1 MRKLMWFTIGFTAVC
16 AFCAY
21 YYVEW
26 LLWIFAGA
34 MLIGLILAVLGRKR
48 SALAAIALVFLGIS
62 IGSVWFWGY
71 DALYL
76 SAARSADGKILPAT
90 VEITDYGYATD
101 YGTAADGKIILN
113 GKTFKVR
120 VYLNGEYQLSPSDQV
135 YSYYSFRFTAHGG
148 RKAET
153 NHPGEGIYLLL
164 YQEGGVQHHK
174 ADEVSILH
182 YPAVWRR
189 NLLTSITECFP
200 EDTAGFAKALLLGDR
215 SGIDYSLNTAFKV
228 SGISHIIAVSGL
240 HVSILFGLLYTLT
253 LRRRILSGIIGIPAL
268 ILFAAVVG
276 FSPSVTRACVMQ
288 ILMLLAMMT
297 DREYDPP
304 TALAFAVL
312 IMLAVNP
319 MAIISVS
326 LQLSV
331 GCMVGIFLF
340 SGKIRNWLNNHK
352 SITRERSRTLVK
364 LYSWFS
370 SSVSVSISAAVITTP
385 LVALYFGTVSLV
397 GVITNLLTLWVISFI
412 FYGIVLSLVLGLF
425 WAGAASVFANL
436 VSWLI
441 RYVIISAKVL
451 SGFPMAAV
459 YTESIYIVI
468 WLVGIYCL
476 LAAFIMMKKKYPLVF
491 FCSAAISLCVAML
504 LNWSEPLLDDI
515 RVTVLDVGQGQCI
528 LLQSEGK
535 TYMVDCGG
543 DSDTIAADTAAEFLL
558 SQGIDRLDG
567 IILTHYDADH
577 SAGVPYLLSRVGT
590 DAIYLPQITDKSGTL
605 QQLQSIY
612 EDTVIMVKDDLVITL
627 GTTKLTIFASETT
640 NSGNE
645 SGLCVLFQ
653 REECDILVTGDRG
666 EFGEL
671 LLLRRTELPKLEV
684 LIAGHHGSAYSTG
697 DELLAQTTPEIVII
711 SAGLNNRYGHPAPK
725 LLERLAKWCCIVYRT
740 DYHGTVIYRG

>member
-21 YYVEW
+21 CYLDW

-34 MLIGLILAVLGRKR
+34 MLIGLILAVLCTKR
-48 SALAAIALVFLGIS
+48 SELAAIALIFLGIA
-62 IGSVWFWGY
+62 IGSAWFWGY

-76 SAARSADGKILPAT
+76 SAARSADGKILPVT

-174 ADEVSILH
+174 AEEVSVLH

-189 NLLTSITECFP
+189 NLMTSITECFP

-215 SGIDYSLNTAFKV
+215 TGIDYSLNTAFKV

-326 LQLSV
+326 LQLSA

-340 SGKIRNWLNNHK
+340 SGRIHSWLNQNRN
-352 SITRERSRTLVK
+352 SMTRKHSKFFVK

-425 WAGAASVFANL
+425 CAGAAGVLANL

-441 RYVIISAKVL
+441 RYVI
-451 SGFPMAAV
+451 AA
-459 YTESIYIVI
+459 
-468 WLVGIYCL
+468 
-476 LAAFIMMKKKYPLVF
+476 
-491 FCSAAISLCVAML
+491 
-504 LNWSEPLLDDI
+504 
-515 RVTVLDVGQGQCI
+515 
-528 LLQSEGK
+528 
-535 TYMVDCGG
+535 
-543 DSDTIAADTAAEFLL
+543 
-558 SQGIDRLDG
+558 
-567 IILTHYDADH
+567 
-577 SAGVPYLLSRVGT
+577 
-590 DAIYLPQITDKSGTL
+590 
-605 QQLQSIY
+605 
-612 EDTVIMVKDDLVITL
+612 
-627 GTTKLTIFASETT
+627 
-640 NSGNE
+640 
-645 SGLCVLFQ
+645 
-653 REECDILVTGDRG
+653 
-666 EFGEL
+666 
-671 LLLRRTELPKLEV
+671 
-684 LIAGHHGSAYSTG
+684 
-697 DELLAQTTPEIVII
+697 
-711 SAGLNNRYGHPAPK
+711 
-725 LLERLAKWCCIVYRT
+725 
-740 DYHGTVIYRG
+740 